1 MKTLPFH
8 YSSRG
13 GFTLTE
19 VLVSSALIVA
29 VMGLMLTTIDQT
41 RRTINSTTARVSQFQ
56 SARVAFDSM
65 TRTLSQATL
74 NSYWD
79 MDRSGDEQQ
88 NPLGFRRNSDM
99 HFISGKAYQD
109 KILMGTDPEGKPRSA
124 ARFPGHAVFFQA
136 PIGVTAEQETSPGSG
151 SYGLKRYRGMTNL
164 LSACGFYV
172 RWDEDASIPDFMGAN
187 EKYAPSRMR
196 FRLMEVRQPAE
207 RLMLYADQNYTTV
220 RSDPTTKDAKPGV
233 GYPGATDWLKVA
245 VGTKALPT
253 DFTVPMG
260 EKKISNSSRSLAE
273 NIVALIILPKVPVQ
287 DRTSADRLDDLTTNF
302 EYDSCPQVAS
312 DAMRREF
319 RKNDPMAS
327 LKNVTFE
334 VSKVGPRALKQLHQL
349 PPILQVTMVAIDESS
364 AQKLQDYVGSTAEPP
379 EFTSGLF
386 GQVTTQQAFLR
397 DLGDPANLNKNS
409 LVYRLSNPKKD
420 LPTPRLTYRVFTT
433 DVVLRGSKW
442 SK

>member
-1 MKTLPFH
+1 MKTLPI
-8 YSSRG
+8 SCASRD

-41 RRTINSTTARVSQFQ
+41 RRTINSTTARVTQFQ

-88 NPLGFRRNSDM
+88 NPLGYRRNSDM
-99 HFISGKAYQD
+99 HFISGKAFQD
-109 KILMGTDPEGKPRSA
+109 KILVGPDPLGKPRTA

-136 PIGVTAEQETSPGSG
+136 PIGVTAEEEQSTTSI
-151 SYGLKRYRGMTNL
+151 SYGLRRYRGMTNL

-172 RWDEDASIPDFMGAN
+172 RWDEDAALPDFMGKN
-187 EKYAPSRMR
+187 EKYGPNRMR

-207 RLMLYADQNYTTV
+207 RLMLYADANYTTV
-220 RSDPTTKDAKPGV
+220 RLDPNPMNANPGV

-245 VGTKALPT
+245 VGTKELPKNFKLPT
-253 DFTVPMG
+253 G
-260 EKKISNSSRSLAE
+260 EKTISDSSRSLAE

-287 DRTSADRLDDLTTNF
+287 DRKSADRLDDLTTDF

-319 RKNDPMAS
+319 KKNDPMAN
-327 LKNVTFE
+327 LKNVTAQ
-334 VSKVGPRALKQLHQL
+334 VANVGPKALKQLHQL
-349 PPILQVTMVAIDESS
+349 PPIVQVTMVAIDEAS
-364 AQKLQDYVGSTAEPP
+364 AQKLQDYVGTSEPP
-379 EFTSGLF
+379 EFADGLF
-386 GQVTTQQAFLR
+386 TKVSTQQAFLR
-397 DLGDPANLNKNS
+397 ELGDPANLGKTS
-409 LVYRLSNPKKD
+409 LIYRLSNPNKD
-420 LPTPRLTYRVFTT
+420 LPTPRLNYRVFTT